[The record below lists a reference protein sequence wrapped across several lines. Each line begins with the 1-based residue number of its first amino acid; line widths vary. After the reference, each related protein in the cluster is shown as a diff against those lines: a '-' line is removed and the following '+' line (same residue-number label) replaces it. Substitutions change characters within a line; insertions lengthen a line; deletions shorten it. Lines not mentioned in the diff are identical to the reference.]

1 MNTELLCIPIGR
13 LSIVFTT
20 TSIVFATPSGLTL
33 SSSNCFAIEHV
44 LKAIKTLCFA
54 MPGTLNKTVRSW
66 MDPVSIVIEPK
77 SNGFGAASIVDAG
90 VSVLY
95 VISGTCVVPL
105 PIVFGALRNGFVAV
119 SANKM
124 TLQICIVALTICKDP
139 I

>member
-1 MNTELLCIPIGR
+1 MRIGFDR
-13 LSIVFTT
+13 PGIGFIMPSVVFE
-20 TSIVFATPSGLTL
+20 TSSVLTL
-33 SSSNCFAIEHV
+33 SLSICIAIKCV
-44 LKAIKTLCFA
+44 LEAIKTLCFV
-54 MPGTLNKTVRSW
+54 MPGALNKTVRSW

-77 SNGFGAASIVDAG
+77 SNGFGAASIVGAG
-90 VSVLY
+90 GSVLY
-95 VISGTCVVPL
+95 VILGTCVVPL